1 MNSVQIKVAEQVA
14 QLGPSIEDKVV
25 DVMVTRERDKR
36 SDALVRV
43 LDLHQQ
49 AEKDLNKVRPDLS
62 YMGED
67 GKVTQMYSKVQL
79 ENLNKSKK
87 KVENIANAINKA
99 LEKKDFG
106 NVYNLAQGKEPVADD
121 SAGDDTESSPKAA

>member
-14 QLGPSIEDKVV
+14 HLGPSIEDKVV

-49 AEKDLNKVRPDLS
+49 AEKDLNKVKPDLS

-106 NVYNLAQGKEPVADD
+106 NVYNLAQGNEPVADD
-121 SAGDDTESSPKAA
+121 STGDDTESSPKAA

>member
-49 AEKDLNKVRPDLS
+49 AEKDLNKVKPDLS

-106 NVYNLAQGKEPVADD
+106 NVYNLAQGNEPVADD

>member
-14 QLGPSIEDKVV
+14 HLGPAIEDKVV
-25 DVMVTRERDKR
+25 DVMVSRERDKR
-36 SDALVRV
+36 SEALVKV

-67 GKVTQMYSKVQL
+67 GKVTQMYSKQQL
-79 ENLNKSKK
+79 ENLNKAKK
-87 KVENIANAINKA
+87 RVENIAGAINKA
-99 LEKKDFG
+99 LEKKDFS
-106 NVYNLAQGKEPVADD
+106 NVYNFAQGKEPVADD
-121 SAGDDTESSPKAA
+121 SAGDTPVESPKAA